1 MHIGFGNVLAIN
13 RVVAMV
19 SPGSAPSKRLIQEN
33 RGSGRV
39 IDMTSGRRTKA
50 VLVMDSGH
58 VVLAALAPETIAGRA
73 AAARIGVSDSPARDD
88 ATWPGD
94 AGA

>member
-1 MHIGFGNVLAIN
+1 
-13 RVVAMV
+13 
-19 SPGSAPSKRLIQEN
+19 
-33 RGSGRV
+33 
-39 IDMTSGRRTKA
+39 MTSGRRTKA

-73 AAARIGVSDSPARDD
+73 AAARIGVTDSPAGDD